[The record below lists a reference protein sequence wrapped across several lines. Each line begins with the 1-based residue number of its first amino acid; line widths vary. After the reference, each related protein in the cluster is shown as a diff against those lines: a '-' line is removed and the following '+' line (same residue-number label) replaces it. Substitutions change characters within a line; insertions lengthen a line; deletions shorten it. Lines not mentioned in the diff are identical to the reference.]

1 MPPNFDTPVV
11 VFERECKNACE
22 AKLGN
27 FDVPVGEVKFEEKV
41 RGVRNGSN
49 ATPVDVLSP
58 DTPRR
63 EPDEGTRKSYQY
75 VSPSISSY

>member
-11 VFERECKNACE
+11 VFERERKNACE

-27 FDVPVGEVKFEEKV
+27 FDVPFGEVKFEEKV

-49 ATPVDVLSP
+49 ATPVM
-58 DTPRR
+58 
-63 EPDEGTRKSYQY
+63 
-75 VSPSISSY
+75 VSSLDRG